1 MASVPTEIALRDWRF
16 GQTQAERLCAAV
28 LNLESFEH
36 IDPQCPLGGPDGTK
50 DIICFKDGKKWI
62 AGAYFPTTYPS
73 FTEIKKKLSGDL
85 QGVKKNEASGFA
97 FLINQ
102 PLTPTERAELID
114 IANRSAE
121 LCEIYHLE
129 RLRLLLDAP
138 KGYGIRLEYL
148 RIPMNE
154 EEQFA
159 FWSTFNYDLTRKLL
173 DNERQLSDIN
183 TKLDLVIARTTA
195 IHVDLLTQ
203 PSSITSVSEESVA
216 AIEMPIS
223 NLSIA
228 DLCWIHRIITEDVG
242 LTESVRGRLRSV
254 NVWIGSKDNPRFVP
268 PPPETIPQ
276 MLRELLIWWQESYP
290 LLVNSQKEKIVL
302 GIGEFH
308 HRFLSIHPFL
318 DANGRLS
325 RILLDQAA
333 HELLNMR
340 ISKEFVAE
348 PNIYYDALSAA
359 DRGDLTLLS
368 RLIIASLQ

>member
-1 MASVPTEIALRDWRF
+1 MASVPTETALRDWRF
-16 GQTQAERLCAAV
+16 GQTQAERLCAAI

-62 AGAYFPTTYPS
+62 AGAYFPTTHPS
-73 FTEIKKKLSGDL
+73 FAEIKKKLRGDL
-85 QGVKKNEASGFA
+85 EGVIKNKANGFA
-97 FLINQ
+97 LFINQ
-102 PLTPTERAELID
+102 PLTPAERAELID
-114 IANRSAE
+114 IANRAAE

-138 KGYGIRLEYL
+138 TGCGIRLEYL
-148 RIPMNE
+148 RIPMTE
-154 EEQFA
+154 EEQLA

-173 DNERQLSDIN
+173 NNERQLLDIS
-183 TKLDLVIARTTA
+183 TKLDFVIARTA
-195 IHVDLLTQ
+195 AMHVDLLTK
-203 PSSITSVSEESVA
+203 PSSITAISEESA
-216 AIEMPIS
+216 ASIEMPIS

-228 DLCWIHRIITEDVG
+228 ALCWIHRIITEDVG

-268 PPPETIPQ
+268 PPPTAIPQ
-276 MLRELLIWWQESYP
+276 MLRELLIGWQKNYP
-290 LLVNSQKEKIVL
+290 LLVNSQKETIVL
-302 GIGEFH
+302 SIGEFH

-340 ISKEFVAE
+340 IGKEFVAE

-368 RLIIASLQ
+368 RLITASLQ